1 MAKQAKVVVIG
12 GGVVGCS
19 CLYHLA
25 RAGITD
31 ALLIERDELTSGS
44 TWHAAGNLPTFSTSW
59 SMLKLQKYSAALY
72 RELAASS
79 EHPINYHITGSVR
92 LAHGRDRMDEFH
104 HVQSMGRAN
113 GMEYDILSPAEL
125 RERYPFIET
134 HDLLGALWDPLDGD
148 IDPSQLT
155 QALGRAAR
163 ALGAR
168 VRRHTRVTSLAQR
181 PNGEWLVGTDKGDIV
196 AETVVNAAGYRAGEI
211 MAMIGRHLPIAVMS
225 HQYLVT
231 EDLPELRDRSEHLP
245 LLRDP
250 DTSYYLRQERDG
262 FILGPYEWK
271 ATPMWLDG
279 IPDDFANQLW
289 NDDFERL
296 EDYIND
302 AVARV
307 PLLGRAGIKR
317 GVNGPIPYSPDGNP
331 YIGPEPGLRNFFHC
345 NTFSFGITQ
354 GGGAGKALAEW
365 VVHGQTE
372 WDLWSVDRRR
382 YTDYATTPYTVAKA
396 IEVYQNEYASS
407 FPYEERP
414 AGRPLRTSP
423 LYETLKAKGAR
434 FGARGGWERAVYFD
448 TQGSVGPDKPS
459 FRREHVWS
467 DAVAEEVRAVRERVA
482 VLDLPGFTK
491 FELQGPGAA
500 AHLDRLSCSKL
511 PKVGR
516 VSLAYALT
524 PTGKLLSEFTITRLA
539 EDHFYI
545 ICAAIAA
552 SHDLDLLQS
561 GLPLTSFAGPPQGRL
576 HPLGGPG
583 EAWVGGDS
591 SSPITIRDR
600 SAELGSLILVGPRA
614 REVLAQVTDADLS
627 NAAFPWLSARDIE
640 TVSGKM
646 LAMRVNYVGEL
657 GWELHAP
664 VAQMPALYDALWRAG
679 QPFGIRDFGLYA
691 MDSLRVDKC
700 YRGWKSDLES
710 GYTPLEASLDRFV
723 DAGKATEFVGKQA
736 LLAEIA
742 RGPAQRFVPLTFD
755 EAGDAE
761 APYCAQ
767 VFDGHTNVG
776 LTTSGVWSHTLQQS
790 VALAYVRTA
799 QAIPGT
805 RLQVNVLGKI
815 VSATVQKEPLYD
827 PTNQRLRA

>member
-1 MAKQAKVVVIG
+1 MTEHARVVVIG

-25 RAGITD
+25 ALGVKD
-31 ALLIERDELTSGS
+31 ALLLERDELTSGS

-59 SMLKLQKYSAALY
+59 SILKLQKYSAALY
-72 RELAASS
+72 RKLAANA
-79 EHPINYHITGSVR
+79 ENPINYHLTGSVR
-92 LAHGRDRMDEFH
+92 LAHGRSRMDEFH
-104 HVQSMGRAN
+104 HVKSMAKAN
-113 GMEYDILSPAEL
+113 GLDYEILSPSDL
-125 RERYPFIET
+125 KDRYPLIET
-134 HDLLGALWDPLDGD
+134 HDLQGALWDPLDGD

-155 QALGRAAR
+155 QALAR
-163 ALGAR
+163 EARLLGATI
-168 VRRHTRVTSLAQR
+168 RRHTRVTALAQK
-181 PNGEWLVGTDKGDIV
+181 PNGEWLVTTDKGEIT
-196 AETVVNAAGYRAGEI
+196 AEIVVNAAGYRAGEV
-211 MAMIGRHLPIAVMS
+211 MAMVGRHLPIAIMS

-231 EDLPELRDRSEHLP
+231 EDVPELAALTAQNGRLP

-250 DTSYYLRQERDG
+250 DTSYYLRQEREG

-279 IPDDFANQLW
+279 MPDDFANQLW

-296 EDYIND
+296 EKYIED
-302 AVARV
+302 AMARV
-307 PLLGRAGIKR
+307 PALARAGIKR

-382 YTDYATTPYTVAKA
+382 YGDYATTDYTVAKA

-407 FPYEERP
+407 FPYEERA

-434 FGARGGWERAVYFD
+434 FGARGGWERAVYLDLKGDIPAD
-448 TQGSVGPDKPS
+448 THS
-459 FRREHVWS
+459 FRRENVWHG
-467 DAVAEEVRAVRERVA
+467 AVAEEVRAVRERVGI
-482 VLDLPGFTK
+482 LDLPGFTK
-491 FELQGPGAA
+491 YELKGPGASQ
-500 AHLDRLSCSKL
+500 HLDYLSCSKL
-511 PKVGR
+511 PSQGR

-524 PTGKLLSEFTITRLA
+524 PTGKLWSEFTITRLGP
-539 EDHFYI
+539 DHFYI
-545 ICAAIAA
+545 ISAAIAA
-552 SHDLDLLQS
+552 THDMDLLRQ
-561 GLPLTSFAGPPQGRL
+561 GLA
-576 HPLGGPG
+576 
-583 EAWVGGDS
+583 ADS
-591 SSPITIRDR
+591 AITVTDV
-600 SAELGSLILVGPRA
+600 SADFGTLIVAGPRA
-614 REVLAQVTDADLS
+614 RDVLGQVTKADLS
-627 NAAFPWLSARDIE
+627 NPAFPWLTAQTIE
-640 TVSGKM
+640 TVAGRC

-664 VAQMPALYDALWRAG
+664 VAQLPVLYAALWSAG
-679 QPFGIRDFGLYA
+679 AAFDIRDFGLYA

-723 DAGKATEFVGKQA
+723 DVNKADYVGKAA
-736 LLAEIA
+736 LVAEHA
-742 RGPAQRFVPLTFD
+742 RGAAQRFVPLIFD
-755 EAGDAE
+755 DDSDAE

-767 VFDGHTNVG
+767 VFDGDTNVG
-776 LTTSGVWSHTLQQS
+776 LTTSGVWSHTLKKS
-790 VALAYVRTA
+790 VALAYVSA
-799 QAIPGT
+799 AKAVPGT
-805 RLQVNVLGKI
+805 KLQVNVLGQI
-815 VSATVQKEPLYD
+815 RSATVHAEPLYD
-827 PTNQRLRA
+827 PKNEKLRA

>member
-1 MAKQAKVVVIG
+1 MAEHARVVVIG

-25 RAGITD
+25 ALGITD

-59 SMLKLQKYSAALY
+59 SVLKLQKYSAALY
-72 RELAASS
+72 RRLAASS
-79 EHPINYHITGSVR
+79 DNPINYHLTGSVR
-92 LAHGRDRMDEFH
+92 LAHHRNRMDEFH
-104 HVQSMGRAN
+104 HVQSMARAN
-113 GMEYDILSPAEL
+113 GLEYEILSPAEL
-125 RERYPFIET
+125 KTRYPFVET

-163 ALGAR
+163 ELGAR
-168 VRRHTRVTSLAQR
+168 VRRHTRVTALAQR
-181 PNGEWLVGTDKGDIV
+181 PGGEWLVSTDKGDVV
-196 AETVVNAAGYRAGEI
+196 AEIVVNAAGYRAGEI
-211 MAMIGRHLPIAVMS
+211 MAMVGRHLPIAVMS

-231 EDLPELRDRSEHLP
+231 EDVPELAGRDAHLP

-271 ATPMWLDG
+271 ATPMWQDG
-279 IPDDFANQLW
+279 MPDDFANQLW

-296 EDYIND
+296 ESYIED
-302 AVARV
+302 AIRRV

-345 NTFSFGITQ
+345 NNFSFGITQ
-354 GGGAGKALAEW
+354 AGGAGKALAEW
-365 VVHGQTE
+365 VVHGQPE
-372 WDLWSVDRRR
+372 WDLWSLDRRR
-382 YTDYATTPYTVAKA
+382 FTDYATTAYTVAKA
-396 IEVYQNEYASS
+396 VEVYQNEYASS

-423 LYETLKAKGAR
+423 VYETLKAKGAR

-448 TQGSVGPDKPS
+448 LDGTVPAEKHA
-459 FRREHVWS
+459 FRRENVWHGV
-467 DAVAEEVRAVRERVA
+467 VAEEVAAVRERVG

-491 FELQGPGAA
+491 FELKGPGAA
-500 AHLDRLSCSKL
+500 RHLDHLTCSRL
-511 PKVGR
+511 PGMGR

-524 PTGKLLSEFTITRLA
+524 TGGKVWSEFTITRLG

-545 ICAAIAA
+545 ISAAIAA
-552 SHDLDLLQS
+552 THDMDLLRQ
-561 GLPLTSFAGPPQGRL
+561 GLPS
-576 HPLGGPG
+576 
-583 EAWVGGDS
+583 D
-591 SSPITIRDR
+591 SPITVVDR
-600 SAELGSLILVGPRA
+600 SAELGSLIIVGPRA
-614 REVLAQVTDADLS
+614 REVLAQVTDTDLS
-627 NAAFPWLSARDIE
+627 NTGFPWLTAREI
-640 TVSGKM
+640 TAVTGRM
-646 LAMRVNYVGEL
+646 FAMRVNYVGEL

-664 VAQMPALYDALWRAG
+664 IDQMQALYDAVWRAG
-679 QPFGIRDFGLYA
+679 QAFGIRDFGLYA

-723 DAGKATEFVGKQA
+723 DARKPAFVGRDA

-755 EAGDAE
+755 EPGDAE

-767 VFDGHTNVG
+767 VFHGADNVG
-776 LTTSGVWSHTLQQS
+776 LTTSGVWSHTLKQS
-790 VALAYVRTA
+790 VALAYVRADLA
-799 QAIPGT
+799 QPGT
-805 RLQVNVLGKI
+805 KLEVDVLGRRR
-815 VSATVQKEPLYD
+815 VATVRQEPLYD